1 MKKQINPNIKVSTK
15 GQNPNIL
22 LIIADDLGQDV
33 VNVTGSGTTRAMQVH
48 TYDDVD
54 KKIDI
59 YGALPNISRILR
71 NGLYFSQAWAQP
83 ACSTTRA
90 SIYTGLHP
98 WKNGVG
104 HPDGAE
110 LDSSKEKG
118 FRTLPTLL
126 PSNYVSGLFGK
137 WHLGKV
143 DPYLPTNHGW
153 VKHVGTLDGV
163 FQGKYNKK
171 DINYT
176 HWLIQDSDDKDYG
189 DTGYLGT
196 ETTNYATWREV
207 YEAALWINAQGSA
220 TPWFATIAFH
230 SPHEPYHVPSSGYD
244 AATAGR
250 PTSDED
256 LLPEDAYQDYKFN
269 IMAQSMDWHIGS
281 LLGLHPGSS
290 AFKGIEEARL
300 SNTIIIFIGD
310 NGSDPAV
317 ALAEEKGEIYEG
329 SVRVP
334 IIIADG
340 QAVVKEIK
348 GQAITPRYLHANK
361 LGKTD
366 KWQMAHVV
374 DLYKTIVRLVDPAA
388 SGFPGDTDS
397 KDFSDV
403 VKSAVFTTRPGALK
417 RKYNFS
423 QLYKTGSTKATI
435 RNAAYK
441 LNYDA
446 SKTSE
451 YTLYKYSD
459 DGEIPD
465 LEDPAAPTADAAEDV
480 LTDAISGKNAEAQ
493 TNLNLLW
500 NELKANYRC
509 DGDEN
514 IFPALPKK

>member
-1 MKKQINPNIKVSTK
+1 MNI
-15 GQNPNIL
+15 
-22 LIIADDLGQDV
+22 
-33 VNVTGSGTTRAMQVH
+33 TGSGKERAMQVH

-163 FQGKYNKK
+163 FQGKYN
-171 DINYT
+171 YT
-176 HWLIQDSDDKDYG
+176 HWLIQDSDDKGYG

-230 SPHEPYHVPSSGYD
+230 SPHVPYHVPSSGYD

-250 PTSDED
+250 PTKDKD
-256 LLPEDAYQDYKFN
+256 LLDENVYKDYKFN
-269 IMAQSMDWHIGS
+269 IMAQNMDWHIGS
-281 LLGLHPGSS
+281 LLGVHPGSS
-290 AFKGIEEARL
+290 LFQGIEEARL

-310 NGSDPAV
+310 NGSDVAV

-334 IIIADG
+334 MIIADG
-340 QAVVKEIK
+340 KAVVKEIK
-348 GQAITPRYLHANK
+348 GQTITPRYLHANK

-403 VKSAVFTTRPGALK
+403 VKSALFTILPAMLK

-446 SKTSE
+446 SKTSGSE
-451 YTLYKYSD
+451 YALYKYSD
-459 DGEIPD
+459 DGEIPGQ
-465 LEDPAAPTADAAEDV
+465 EDTATASKSAGKLFTFAITHVNGDA
-480 LTDAISGKNAEAQ
+480 GK
-493 TNLNLLW
+493 NLNLLLD
-500 NELKANYRC
+500 ELIANYHPV
-509 DGDEN
+509 DDEKST
-514 IFPALPKK
+514 FPDPR